1 MYNIERLGKAGESII
16 SNYFSGQGMKVEISV
31 NQFDSQKDMIVEGKV
46 VEVKTQVP
54 FVTKDSFTF
63 KPNQLKKCV
72 NADEVYFISV
82 PTVKRHF
89 SEGKVY
95 VIKGSEIQYKKH
107 KTKDGREMILIPIN
121 QDAMKE
127 VFEVSEQD
135 KKLLVQY
142 SSSNWKS

>member
-121 QDAMKE
+121 QDGMKE
-127 VFEVSEQD
+127 VFEVSEQE
-135 KKLLVQY
+135 KKILVQY

>member
-16 SNYFSGQGMKVEISV
+16 SNYFSSRGMKVEISV

-82 PTVKRHF
+82 PTVKQHF

>member
-16 SNYFSGQGMKVEISV
+16 SNYFSSQGMRVEISV
-31 NQFDSQKDMIVEGKV
+31 NQFDSQKDMIVEGKI

-63 KPNQLKKCV
+63 KQNQLNKCV

-82 PTVKRHF
+82 PTVRRHF

-95 VIKGSEIQYKKH
+95 VIKGSEIKYKKH

-121 QDAMKE
+121 QDGMKE
-127 VFEVSEQD
+127 VFEVSEQE

>member
-1 MYNIERLGKAGESII
+1 MYNIERLGKAGESIL
-16 SNYFSGQGMKVEISV
+16 SNYFSSQGMKVEISV

-121 QDAMKE
+121 QDVMKE
-127 VFEVSEQD
+127 VFEVSEQE